1 MRTVT
6 LQYDQHNAA
15 SRRML
20 NNLLAS
26 GLFVN
31 QESLDEHRRLR
42 EAALYTSRRNLES
55 FIANMK

>member
-1 MRTVT
+1 MCTIA

-31 QESLDEHRRLR
+31 QESLEEHRQMR
-42 EAALYTSRRNLES
+42 EAALSASRRNMES
-55 FIANMK
+55 FIAKYI